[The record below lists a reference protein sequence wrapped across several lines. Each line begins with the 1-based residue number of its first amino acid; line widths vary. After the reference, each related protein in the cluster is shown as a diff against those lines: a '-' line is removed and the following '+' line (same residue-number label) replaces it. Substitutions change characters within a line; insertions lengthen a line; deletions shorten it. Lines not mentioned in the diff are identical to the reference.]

1 MSNDKKCFFCGTECE
16 KYTSFLSYP
25 INRYSCSFCGDYSVV
40 ESSHF
45 YGDINISDPSIKFKI
60 ACVLNQRRLRG
71 LGGIALGNKT
81 NVENEVHGHPQIAA
95 TELLAQFPRTA
106 SEVLNSILL
115 NLSRLALRP
124 FSEISLNFNTSCNMH
139 FFTKDIGECF
149 TILNELS
156 EQGFIRKGNST
167 MEERETILTSRGWE
181 NIEKLQQTAIDSKRA
196 FVAMWFDSSMSDF
209 YDNGIKPAVIKA
221 DYDPIRIDTQEFNS
235 KICDEII
242 AEIKRSKF
250 MISDFTGQRGGV
262 YFEAGYAMGQN
273 KPVIFVVKEDDLK
286 TVHFDTRQYN
296 HIVYNSP
303 EELRKKLYDRIC
315 ATIV

>member
-1 MSNDKKCFFCGTECE
+1 
-16 KYTSFLSYP
+16 
-25 INRYSCSFCGDYSVV
+25 
-40 ESSHF
+40 
-45 YGDINISDPSIKFKI
+45 
-60 ACVLNQRRLRG
+60 
-71 LGGIALGNKT
+71 
-81 NVENEVHGHPQIAA
+81 
-95 TELLAQFPRTA
+95 
-106 SEVLNSILL
+106 
-115 NLSRLALRP
+115 
-124 FSEISLNFNTSCNMH
+124 
-139 FFTKDIGECF
+139 
-149 TILNELS
+149 
-156 EQGFIRKGNST
+156 
-167 MEERETILTSRGWE
+167 
-181 NIEKLQQTAIDSKRA
+181 
-196 FVAMWFDSSMSDF
+196 MSDF